1 MNYISSLPISLR
13 LGIQQSS
20 PVFSLLTF
28 GKLTTVNPFEEWQ
41 VELTTVGGV
50 FSILWPSELDG
61 TLEGSI
67 TNAVITRIQRQGK
80 EQHYTSEKT
89 IKTLALGRRELYW
102 LHQEAKVGTK
112 KI

>member
-1 MNYISSLPISLR
+1 M
-13 LGIQQSS
+13 
-20 PVFSLLTF
+20 
-28 GKLTTVNPFEEWQ
+28 
-41 VELTTVGGV
+41 ELTTVGGV

-112 KI
+112 KSKGFDSLSQFSYQYIEKENVVTT